1 MTSRRPPCA
10 VSLVGDNFALLSGR
24 RGISSGGL
32 APERSGHADAAECD
46 GTSRPR
52 VKREKPATATRTVT
66 RLPPFLPPG
75 VSTDPF
81 GPIRRVTF
89 RLPERLSSRAVSHAR
104 EAPHTERQR
113 PAPDDAREGR
123 RCDAVHTPGDGPTL
137 PHPDHGPGQE
147 PASEQGEHRPR
158 E

>member
-24 RGISSGGL
+24 RWGLPGGFSVPG
-32 APERSGHADAAECD
+32 AGRGDAAECD

-75 VSTDPF
+75 VPTGLFEPV
-81 GPIRRVTF
+81 RRITSQLTKPQLRGGFQTRVRHHVPRASMITEA
-89 RLPERLSSRAVSHAR
+89 RLARAADATGFTPWATGSR
-104 EAPHTERQR
+104 
-113 PAPDDAREGR
+113 
-123 RCDAVHTPGDGPTL
+123 
-137 PHPDHGPGQE
+137 
-147 PASEQGEHRPR
+147 
-158 E
+158 